1 METTAYLLE
10 AFRIEGLSHVFL
22 VPGGLIDPFLP
33 ALSATAGI
41 TPIVAC
47 HEGGAAYMADGYAR
61 ASGRFGACFAI
72 GGPGITNMVTAIA
85 AACTDQS
92 SVMVVSGQVPSDWEG
107 RGGFQDSSPVT
118 LNDVALLQ
126 PLTRS
131 SLAVENPHLTN
142 YHLRASF
149 MKMLASPQGPVHI
162 SLPLDIQRTEVRL
175 PWDKLDASV
184 YSPRFV
190 DLTALEKLWQ
200 ILLPGDSQPA
210 PFRIVALAGAGVE
223 KSGAHRDLLAFAER
237 FEIPVATTLRAK
249 GVFPEDH
256 RLSLGIFGYAGHRPA
271 IETILSGEIEVLL
284 VLGSGLSQRD
294 TLFWDRKMLPRRAL
308 IHVDLDPKVIGRTWH
323 TEVPLVGDCGQVLR
337 YLLEAQP
344 PRLAGLAATNQ
355 ERRAWLENLRSTSS
369 RYYDEENTNSE
380 AVPLHPARV
389 LRDLRRVAPRETV
402 LLVDSGAH
410 RAFCGHYWEAY
421 EPRTYLSATNLGPMG
436 WAIPAGIGAKLARPE
451 RPLVVVTGDG
461 CMLMHGMEIQTSAR
475 YGIPVIFLVI
485 NNSALGN
492 VWLRA
497 SREGPGPAGLT
508 ELPTHDWAGFARS
521 LGLRAA
527 TVTAPADLERAF
539 QAALAAGAPYLLDVR
554 CDRAFT
560 TPVTPYNQAK
570 KEWVDND

>member
-1 METTAYLLE
+1 ME
-10 AFRIEGLSHVFL
+10 AFRLEGLSHVFL

-33 ALSATAGI
+33 ALSATAGL
-41 TPIVAC
+41 TPIVAA

-72 GGPGITNMVTAIA
+72 GGPGLTNMVTAVA
-85 AACTDQS
+85 AASTDQS
-92 SVMVVSGQVPSDWEG
+92 PVIVISGQVPSDWEG
-107 RGGFQDSSPVT
+107 RGGFQDSSPAT
-118 LNDVALLQ
+118 LNDVALFQ
-126 PLTRS
+126 PLTKS
-131 SLAVENPHLTN
+131 SLIVESPHLVN
-142 YHLRASF
+142 HHVRASF
-149 MKMLASPQGPVHI
+149 LKMLASPQGPVHI
-162 SLPLDIQRTEVRL
+162 SLPLDIQRTEVHQ

-190 DLTALEKLWQ
+190 DLQALERLWQ
-200 ILLPGDSQPA
+200 ILLPGDSRPA
-210 PFRIVALAGAGVE
+210 PSRLVILAGAGVE
-223 KSGAHRDLLAFAER
+223 KSRATSDLLAFAER

-256 RLSLGIFGYAGHRPA
+256 RLSLGIFGYAGHRYA
-271 IETILSGEIEVLL
+271 IESILSGEVEILL

-294 TLFWDRKMLPRRAL
+294 TLFWDRKMLPGRAL

-337 YLLEAQP
+337 CLLKADP
-344 PRLAGLAATNQ
+344 PRLAGLAATNH
-355 ERRAWLENLRSTSS
+355 ERRTWLERLRSSGP
-369 RYYDEENTNSE
+369 RYYDAEHANSD
-380 AVPLHPARV
+380 AVPMHPARV
-389 LRDLRRVAPRETV
+389 LRDLRRVVPRETV

-421 EPRTYLSATNLGPMG
+421 EPLTYLSATNLGPMG

-461 CMLMHGMEIQTSAR
+461 CMLMHGMEIQTAGR
-475 YGIPVIFLVI
+475 YNIPVVFLVI

-497 SREGPGPAGLT
+497 SQEGPGPAGLT

-521 LGLRAA
+521 LGLQAA
-527 TVTAPADLERAF
+527 TVTAPADLEAAF
-539 QAALAAGAPYLLDVR
+539 QTALATGSPYLLDVR
-554 CDRAFT
+554 CDRACT

-570 KEWVDND
+570 KAWEDND